1 MKPGTPCFFRG
12 AQCCSIYE
20 RRPQHPCRDFV
31 CGWLA
36 PQSPFPEEFRP
47 DRLGVIIISKRWR
60 GREVYVLR
68 SAGRDPDE
76 ALLAWMRAFSLRV
89 ERPFMYEQAGERLGF
104 GPPEFLREMAA
115 IIERDGRLW

>member
-12 AQCCSIYE
+12 AGCCSIYE
-20 RRPQHPCRDFV
+20 RRPLHPCREFV

-47 DRLGVIIISKRWR
+47 DRLGVMVVVKRWR
-60 GREVYVLR
+60 GRELYVLR
-68 SAGRDPDE
+68 SAPRDPDE
-76 ALLAWMRAFSLRV
+76 ALLAWMREFSQRAGC
-89 ERPFMYEQAGERLGF
+89 PFIYEHEGERLGF

-115 IIERDGRLW
+115 IVERDGRLW